1 MLIAII
7 FLVSSSLICQA
18 VAGLFGTCYND
29 LGCFYNTPP
38 FGFTWQRPLGLVP
51 QSPSNIKTKFR
62 LYTRTQRATPLDL
75 EAVDVK
81 TSLQTT
87 WPDFSPRPTK
97 FVIHGFLDG
106 TEITTWSKMVIN
118 YMLFYAFTEQEMKEE
133 LLTKGD
139 YNVIL
144 VDWSAGAVPIY
155 TQATANTRLVG
166 PQIGLLI
173 NQLIGKFNLLPKHV
187 HIIGH
192 SLGAH
197 TAGYAGERVPGLGRI
212 TGLDPAGPEFDG
224 TPAEVR
230 LDPTDAMFVDVIHSD
245 MGSLINF
252 HFGITQNVGRVDFYP
267 NLGHNQPGCS
277 QSTINSVEQWGLI
290 SGSNELMTCSHN
302 RAVKLFKESINSVCS
317 FTSYSCDSEDKF
329 KSGQCTTCG
338 PSGCANMGFWA
349 DTNKNATGKYYIKT
363 NGAAPF
369 CTS

>member
-1 MLIAII
+1 MT
-7 FLVSSSLICQA
+7 S
-18 VAGLFGTCYND
+18 
-29 LGCFYNTPP
+29 P
-38 FGFTWQRPLGLVP
+38 FGFTLQRPLALLP
-51 QSPSNIKTKFR
+51 QSPANVNTKFR

-75 EAVDVK
+75 EAVNVK

-106 TEITTWSKMVIN
+106 TEMNARSKD
-118 YMLFYAFTEQEMKEE
+118 LKEK
-133 LLTKGD
+133 LLTQGD

-144 VDWSAGAVPIY
+144 VDWSAGAVTTY
-155 TQATANTRLVG
+155 TQAKANTQLVG
-166 PQIGLLI
+166 AQIGLLI
-173 NQLIGKFNLLPKHV
+173 NQLVGKYNVKAKDI

-197 TAGYAGERVPGLGRI
+197 IAGYAGQRVKGLGRI
-212 TGLDPAGPEFDG
+212 TGLDPAGPDFEE

-245 MGSLINF
+245 IGDLINF
-252 HFGITQNVGRVDFYP
+252 HFGIKQSVGHVDFFP
-267 NLGHNQPGCS
+267 NSGYKQPGCS
-277 QSTINSVEQWGLI
+277 QSTIDSIKQWGLI
-290 SGSNELMTCSHN
+290 SGVKGRLTCNHS
-302 RAVKLFKESINSVCS
+302 RAVELFAESINSGCR
-317 FTSYSCDSEDKF
+317 FRSYPCDSEDKF